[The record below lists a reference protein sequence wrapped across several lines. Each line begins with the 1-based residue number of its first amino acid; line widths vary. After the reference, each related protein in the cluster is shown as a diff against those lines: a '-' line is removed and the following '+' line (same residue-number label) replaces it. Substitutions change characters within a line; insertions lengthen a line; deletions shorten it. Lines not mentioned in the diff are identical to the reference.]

1 MRDVHLRLLGSLVML
16 WCTGAGLASAQ
27 DYPNRPITLING
39 GTAGAATDTAARL
52 MARIVG
58 EKLGQSIVVENKPG
72 GGGIIGIEAV
82 KHAKPDG
89 YTLGL
94 GTPGP
99 LGSYPLLYKRLSFDP
114 LKDFIPVHALTEFL
128 MILVV
133 GPHQEFRNIADVIS
147 YARKNPEK
155 LNYSTI
161 GVGSGA
167 HLVMEMLS
175 QAADVK
181 LTMVPYKGTSQQAA
195 DIISGV
201 IDMTFEY
208 PSAIM
213 SMIFARG
220 RYFLSQSQA
229 ASGWRTCPTCRPLKS
244 RATPVSG

>member
-114 LKDFIPVHALTEFL
+114 LKDFIPVHALTESHCL
-128 MILVV
+128 IVCRCRT
-133 GPHQEFRNIADVIS
+133 RN
-147 YARKNPEK
+147 
-155 LNYSTI
+155 
-161 GVGSGA
+161 
-167 HLVMEMLS
+167 
-175 QAADVK
+175 
-181 LTMVPYKGTSQQAA
+181 
-195 DIISGV
+195 
-201 IDMTFEY
+201 
-208 PSAIM
+208 SAI
-213 SMIFARG
+213 
-220 RYFLSQSQA
+220 LL
-229 ASGWRTCPTCRPLKS
+229 T
-244 RATPVSG
+244 